1 MKVITIKPDEKVI
14 GIHYYGPAADDVI
27 GGFAIAM
34 KLGLTKK
41 HLD

>member
-14 GIHYYGPAADDVI
+14 WIHYYGPAADDVI